1 MFNVLYTNK
10 EKSRPAKRR
19 CIRFG
24 VKGSGAV
31 SQHYRT
37 SIINCRLLIKI
48 FIQGCNRHLFTPNFS
63 RRAFPCGQLHNT
75 DNFLLRNV
83 LLPNGPKDIKLHTF
97 PTFLLQIVFLLNP
110 AKCQISYNRYP
121 YLYNKSTSLLWTVPS

>member
-1 MFNVLYTNK
+1 MCYIPTRRRAVRQRDGVFDSESTD
-10 EKSRPAKRR
+10 PALLVN
-19 CIRFG
+19 I
-24 VKGSGAV
+24 
-31 SQHYRT
+31 T
-37 SIINCRLLIKI
+37 ELRLSLQATDQDL
-48 FIQGCNRHLFTPNFS
+48 QGCNRHLFTPNFS